1 MCSQLLLLNFPPKRN
16 GNWQQLRRLKMGVFC
31 NTVND
36 MTSYP
41 FSIFQFFRKMFN
53 WLYLWKDWSFYGT
66 SGNTLQNSKFKTC
79 RLTKAIKLMEAR
91 PGSLWVIVQYVLR
104 VNPWIHLFIL
114 QLPSIR
120 RPCCPQHRQKLA
132 LSIV

>member
-1 MCSQLLLLNFPPKRN
+1 
-16 GNWQQLRRLKMGVFC
+16 MGVFC

-41 FSIFQFFRKMFN
+41 FSIFQFFKKMCN
-53 WLYLWKDWSFYGT
+53 WLYWWKKWSFYGT

-79 RLTKAIKLMEAR
+79 RLTKAIKLMEAS

-104 VNPWIHLFIL
+104 IHLEFTFLYYSYL
-114 QLPSIR
+114 QFGTHVVLNIDKNWRCQSER
-120 RPCCPQHRQKLA
+120 
-132 LSIV
+132 